1 MKTPFDGDTTSAT
14 IVYSEEAVREVH
26 GYLTDR
32 KAYIDPRGDF
42 KSSVATKTLD
52 LTLFNMTG

>member
-1 MKTPFDGDTTSAT
+1 MSAT
-14 IVYSEEAVREVH
+14 IVYSEEAMREVH
-26 GYLTDR
+26 RYLTDR